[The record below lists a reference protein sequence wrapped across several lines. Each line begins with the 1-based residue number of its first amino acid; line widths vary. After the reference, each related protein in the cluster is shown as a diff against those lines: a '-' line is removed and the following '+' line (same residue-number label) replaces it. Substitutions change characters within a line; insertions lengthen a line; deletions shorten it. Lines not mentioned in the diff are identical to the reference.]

1 MKRNLL
7 MIAPYLPYP
16 PVSGGRVRTY
26 NLIKSLKDEWD
37 ITLACFVKP
46 NELTTDVDYLKEF
59 CANIYTFPRRSS
71 PGLCE
76 LLKMTLTSLHPIY
89 QQIHTSKLAKNTIST
104 LLQHNHYD
112 VIHVESYYMMQNLP
126 ITKVSLL
133 LSETNI
139 EFLAMKR
146 LAPYSRD
153 LMRRIIFEIDW
164 RKQKRQ
170 EIKEWR
176 ISNLCT
182 MVSEVDASLASN
194 IEPRV
199 WFDIVPNG
207 VESEFVEYKLNE
219 KMGTQIVFIG
229 NYHGMPN
236 VDAAIFLVKEIFP
249 LVKREVP
256 LATLLIVGQDPTREI
271 LELAKEPGVRVIGFV
286 EDIRPLIAE
295 SAIVACPIRFG
306 SGTRIKI
313 LQAMALGKSVVS
325 TYVGCEGL
333 DVRDKIDLLIAD
345 GAHDFA
351 KAIISC
357 LTNQELRTR
366 LGQNAREKVR
376 KHYLWHKSALKLSDC
391 YMSIIAK

>member
-1 MKRNLL
+1 
-7 MIAPYLPYP
+7 MISPYLPYP

-37 ITLACFVKP
+37 ITLVCFVKP
-46 NELTTDVDYLKEF
+46 NELTTDIDYLNEF
-59 CANIYTFPRRSS
+59 CADIHTFPRRGAPS
-71 PGLCE
+71 LFE
-76 LLKMTLTSLHPIY
+76 LLKMTLSSLRPIY
-89 QQIHTSKLAKNTIST
+89 QQIHTSKLAQNTIRT

-126 ITKVSLL
+126 VTKVPLL

-153 LMRRIIFEIDW
+153 LLRRIIFEIDW

-170 EIKEWR
+170 EKKEWK

-182 MVSEVDASLASN
+182 MVSDVDASLASN
-194 IEPRV
+194 IEPQV
-199 WFDIVPNG
+199 KFDVVPNG
-207 VESEFVEYKLNE
+207 VESEFVEYKINE
-219 KMGTQIVFIG
+219 IMGAQIVFIG

-236 VDAAIFLVKEIFP
+236 IDAAIFLVKEIFP

-256 LATLLIVGQDPTREI
+256 LATLLIVGQDPTREV
-271 LELAKEPGVRVIGFV
+271 LDLAKEPGVRVTGFI

-325 TYVGCEGL
+325 THVGCEGL

-345 GAHDFA
+345 GANDFA
-351 KAIISC
+351 RAIISC

-366 LGQNAREKVR
+366 LGQNAKEIVR

-391 YMSIIAK
+391 YMSIISK